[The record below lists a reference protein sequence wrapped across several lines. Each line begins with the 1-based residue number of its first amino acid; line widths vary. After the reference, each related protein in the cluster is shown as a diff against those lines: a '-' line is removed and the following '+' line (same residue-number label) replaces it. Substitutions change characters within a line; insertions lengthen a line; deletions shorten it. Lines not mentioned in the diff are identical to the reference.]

1 MSDAPAAPAEGAKPP
16 KSKKMM
22 IIVLAVVVLLVG
34 GGAGA
39 FFMLKPKAEI
49 AEDGAPA
56 PAAAH
61 VKPGPPPTFL
71 PMDSLVVNLSDAGGD
86 RFAQIGITLEI
97 SDTHA
102 ADLVKA
108 FMPAI
113 RSGILMVVSQRTT
126 QELLQREGKEKLAR
140 DIRREVSKPLG
151 FEVEEDEAEA
161 EAEAEEPPA
170 TKKSKAKP
178 KTAAVHNP
186 IERVLFSSFIVQ

>member
-1 MSDAPAAPAEGAKPP
+1 MSDAPAAPAEGAKPL

-22 IIVLAVVVLLVG
+22 VIVLAVVVLLGVG
-34 GGAGA
+34 TGA
-39 FFMLKPKAEI
+39 FFMFKPKAEI
-49 AEDGAPA
+49 VEDGAAA

-61 VKPGPPPTFL
+61 VKPGAPPTFL

-161 EAEAEEPPA
+161 EAEEPPA

>member
-1 MSDAPAAPAEGAKPP
+1 MSDAHAAPADGAKPP

-22 IIVLAVVVLLVG
+22 IIVLAAVVLLG

-39 FFMLKPKAEI
+39 FFMLKPKADQGE
-49 AEDGAPA
+49 EGAAAA

-61 VKPGPPPTFL
+61 VKPGTPPTFL
-71 PMDSLVVNLSDAGGD
+71 PMDSLVVNLSDPGGD

-97 SDTHA
+97 SDPHV
-102 ADLVKA
+102 ADSIKA

-113 RSGILMVVSQRTT
+113 RSGILLVVSQRTT
-126 QELLQREGKEKLAR
+126 QELLQLEGKEKLAR

-151 FEVEEDEAEA
+151 YEVEEDEDEV
-161 EAEAEEPPA
+161 EEKPVP
-170 TKKSKAKP
+170 KKGKAKP
-178 KTAAVHNP
+178 KRVPPHNP

>member
-22 IIVLAVVVLLVG
+22 LIILAVVVLLG
-34 GGAGA
+34 AAAGA

-49 AEDGAPA
+49 GEDGAA

-61 VKPGPPPTFL
+61 AKPGAPPTFL
-71 PMDSLVVNLSDAGGD
+71 PMDSLVVNLSDPGGD

-97 SDTHA
+97 SDAHA

-151 FEVEEDEAEA
+151 FEVEEDEDEV
-161 EAEAEEPPA
+161 EEPPV
-170 TKKSKAKP
+170 TKKGKAKP
-178 KTAAVHNP
+178 KSAPAHNP